1 MNSSII
7 ANQGFIERFG
17 RTDPGG
23 AKFLPAKWISIWG
36 GIFATT
42 QVVGEFSGGWMVD
55 TIGRK

>member
-23 AKFLPAKWISIWG
+23 AKFLPA
-36 GIFATT
+36 TT